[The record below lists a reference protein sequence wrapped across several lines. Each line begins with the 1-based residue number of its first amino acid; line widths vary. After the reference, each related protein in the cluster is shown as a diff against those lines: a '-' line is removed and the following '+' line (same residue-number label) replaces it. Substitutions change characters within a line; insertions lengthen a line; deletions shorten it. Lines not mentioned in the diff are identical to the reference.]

1 MVVKLSRVGAK
12 KEMQYESD
20 FFKSIFSSL
29 MLIRRH

>member
-12 KEMQYESD
+12 KEKQYD
-20 FFKSIFSSL
+20 NDLFQGIFSSL